1 MWRYVDGRFIFQPIK
16 TAIPSGTIAPDAP
29 DADAEVLRG
38 EENMQP
44 GMFVKWTGIPSIAG
58 GTVTTWKHNEGVQHA
73 TSHLALADSGC
84 RLVAGV
90 ITNTSYTIADGGVV
104 LAWVV
109 KPIATILPLSGIYTH
124 TRNGINLGAVV
135 VNYNDDA
142 SFTFAETTSDDLGEL
157 KNRLDELAPL

>member
-1 MWRYVDGRFIFQPIK
+1 MWRYVDGRFVYVQSVSVPPP
-16 TAIPSGTIAPDAP
+16 ADEGAPPDGTTLTG
-29 DADAEVLRG
+29 DADML
-38 EENMQP
+38 P

-58 GTVTTWKHNEGVQHA
+58 GTVTTWKHTEGVQHA

-90 ITNTSYTIADGGVV
+90 ITDTSYTIADGGVV

-109 KPIATILPLSGIYTH
+109 KPIATVLPLSGLYTH
-124 TRNGINLGAVV
+124 TQNGVSLGAVV

-142 SFTFAETTSDDLGEL
+142 SFTFAPTTSDDLDEL
-157 KNRLDELAPL
+157 KRRLDELAPL